1 MATYHLR
8 SDRVLLQRALDRGI
22 KPSGSAIAAAAGL
35 PATTI
40 NQLRSGRAPRA
51 STMATLVRLFDCDV
65 EDLFEIVDDVEDIRL
80 GA

>member
-1 MATYHLR
+1 MATFRLR
-8 SDRVLLQRALDRGI
+8 SDRVLLQRALDKGI

-40 NQLRSGRAPRA
+40 NQLRNGRAPSA
-51 STMATLVRLFDCDV
+51 PTMATLMRLFDCDIL
-65 EDLFEIVDDVEDIRL
+65 DLFEIVNDDEDVRL

>member
-8 SDRVLLQRALDRGI
+8 SDRVLLQKAIEKDI
-22 KPSGSAIAAAAGL
+22 KPSGSGIGKAAGL

-40 NQLRSGRAPRA
+40 NQLRAGRPPQAR
-51 STMATLVRLFDCDV
+51 TMAALVRLFDCKF
-65 EDLFEIVDDVEDIRL
+65 EDLFEIVDDDEDVRV